1 MSVCT
6 GTDPHYTYGGDF
18 GDYPNDGNFCVDGLV
33 YPDRRPHTGLLEL
46 KQAIMPVIVRE
57 DNPGEVT
64 VRSFRY
70 FKSLSD
76 ISMVWWIEEDGKT
89 VLSGREVSL
98 DIAPEAEKTYRLFDP
113 ERVFHGTATLNL
125 SFRYNEPKPFA
136 PAGHEVGMVQFFL
149 SSEARHGMH
158 GKREPLYPVEVEE
171 TSREIRLSCGE
182 TTYVIDRVSGCLNQ
196 VTNNGE
202 DLLTAPAVPTIWRAP
217 TDNDRNVRWK
227 WQQNG
232 FDRAKVQ
239 CYSTTVNVSEDGAE
253 VVSEFSLG
261 AAPYLPALH
270 GKVTYTVDG
279 RHGLTIR
286 YDISPR
292 KRDRAKDDTFLPRFG
307 LKLTMPEGAEQM
319 RYFGYGPMESYVDK
333 RLAARLGEFGTTVT
347 DNYEPYVFPQENSAH
362 WGCGW
367 AKVTTVA
374 GHGLLFTA
382 ETPFSFSASHYSPE
396 QLTHTA
402 HHFEL
407 QPEKETTVIIDYRQ
421 SGIGSN
427 SCGPALDPMYRIY
440 DDDFTFTRRL
450 TPVFDGGADG
460 YHEMMR
466 W

>member
-1 MSVCT
+1 M
-6 GTDPHYTYGGDF
+6 
-18 GDYPNDGNFCVDGLV
+18 
-33 YPDRRPHTGLLEL
+33 
-46 KQAIMPVIVRE
+46 
-57 DNPGEVT
+57 
-64 VRSFRY
+64 
-70 FKSLSD
+70 
-76 ISMVWWIEEDGKT
+76 
-89 VLSGREVSL
+89 
-98 DIAPEAEKTYRLFDP
+98 
-113 ERVFHGTATLNL
+113 
-125 SFRYNEPKPFA
+125 
-136 PAGHEVGMVQFFL
+136 
-149 SSEARHGMH
+149 
-158 GKREPLYPVEVEE
+158 
-171 TSREIRLSCGE
+171 
-182 TTYVIDRVSGCLNQ
+182 
-196 VTNNGE
+196 
-202 DLLTAPAVPTIWRAP
+202 
-217 TDNDRNVRWK
+217 
-227 WQQNG
+227 
-232 FDRAKVQ
+232 
-239 CYSTTVNVSEDGAE
+239 
-253 VVSEFSLG
+253 
-261 AAPYLPALH
+261 
-270 GKVTYTVDG
+270 TYTVDG

-292 KRDRAKDDTFLPRFG
+292 KRDRAHDDTFLPRFG

-374 GHGLLFTA
+374 EHGLLFTA

-396 QLTHTA
+396 QLTRTA

-407 QPEKETTVIIDYRQ
+407 KPEKETTVIIDYRQ

-440 DDDFTFTRRL
+440 DDDFSFTLRL